1 MLAIFNRGED
11 GRCFLPLPAG
21 EGWGEGIQ
29 KSAKRSA
36 VWCLLLILSGC
47 TTAPVVPQ
55 AQYAVAARAQLY
67 KLEQWSFEGRLALT
81 GKNDAWSASI
91 NWGHKPDDEKI
102 KLSGP
107 LGQGATIIQLTGDRV
122 TIDRGDEKAQSSTQ
136 PEAFINQQLGM
147 FVPVRS
153 LRYWVIGLPE
163 PTSAYVATANG
174 FKQAG
179 WLIDYKQMQPVD
191 SQSMPHKITVTNE
204 QVKLKLIIDLWVLNV
219 AKTL

>member
-1 MLAIFNRGED
+1 MIVNINAR
-11 GRCFLPLPAG
+11 
-21 EGWGEGIQ
+21 
-29 KSAKRSA
+29 RSA
-36 VWCLLLILSGC
+36 GWCLVLALSGC
-47 TTAPVVPQ
+47 ATTPVEPEVH
-55 AQYAVAARAQLY
+55 YAAMAREQLY

-81 GKNDAWSASI
+81 GKNDAWSANI
-91 NWGHKPDDEKI
+91 NWGHRPDDEKI

-107 LGQGATIIQLTGDRV
+107 LGQGATIIQLTGDLV
-122 TIDRGDEKAQSSTQ
+122 TIDRGDDKPLSSTQ
-136 PEAFINQQLGM
+136 PEAFINQQLGI

-163 PTSAYVATANG
+163 PTSAYVATATG

-191 SQSMPHKITVTNE
+191 NQSMPHKITVSNE
-204 QVKLKLIIDLWVLNV
+204 QVKLKLIIDQWILNV